1 MDSAKRPESQEN
13 CGVEQFQAFPKNADL
28 ITVAAR
34 DGQAADAALK
44 FAFDPALRRISS
56 RI

>member
-13 CGVEQFQAFPKNADL
+13 CGVEQFQTFPKNAGL
-28 ITVAAR
+28 NGIAAR
-34 DGQAADAALK
+34 DRQAFDAALK

-56 RI
+56 RT